1 MKDYT
6 KSKIPR
12 LFEIMEEKGIKGAD
26 ITRDLH
32 ISSGNISD
40 WKSGRHAPAYGI
52 IVTIADYLGT
62 TPEYLLGETDIK
74 EKASVNGSK
83 TVIGIDFGTTYTT
96 QDTKLIAVT
105 AEEEQIVEAYR
116 NQPEVARTI
125 VRRALGLKGI
135 SSDATTAAYGGKD
148 TQVEKNKPRN
158 N

>member
-26 ITRDLH
+26 ITRDLR
-32 ISSGNISD
+32 ISSGNISN
-40 WKSGRHAPAYGI
+40 WKTGI
-52 IVTIADYLGT
+52 NVPSKIALSSLADYLGT

-105 AEEEQIVEAYR
+105 AKEEQIVEAYR
-116 NQPEVARTI
+116 KQPEVARRV
-125 VRRALGLKGI
+125 VRRALGLEGI
-135 SSDATTAAYGGKD
+135 SPEAATAAYGGKD
-148 TQVEKNKPRN
+148 TQTGKNN
-158 N
+158 DQ